1 MTLITDT
8 TVGRFS
14 TNVNEVMDHVR
25 KPVFVDNAIHH
36 ARVEVTMDGKNKV
49 TIEKNNA
56 TTFKVTPERK
66 YKIVEGE
73 SSLQVTHNLTPGHN
87 YTGNPF
93 YSDDKISDSNQPDL
107 LFNAD
112 AISQRLAPSSNISS
126 TTGRTLFLQNMK
138 NRRISDVGFSGD
150 KVHFA
155 SPIDVGLRTTDL
167 ALLMGKATNGED
179 ISINIGPPLAATNA
193 SQNRR
198 HHSTRYVARDFRN
211 VNLGTAL
218 KFISRHDKRMTLF
231 DKFGNLM
238 YVPMKF
244 ADSEKVVNKNY
255 RVGDV
260 QEDPIDDM
268 PNRIL
273 VEGASRALNDTAH
286 AIINDAEKQ
295 AGAEGTMIEQ
305 TSAIKDITVNTKQGA
320 KRLGRQILL
329 ANATQKGRVTSNG
342 HPRLTNVRPG
352 DTLYY
357 DGVTKTVME
366 VRHNLPEATSDLVL
380 MNIDT
385 GLEGVISD
393 VMEGMVIEDTTT
405 APDTIVQ
412 KQTID
417 LSFFGQIK
425 LLCTLNIQVREVGTS
440 GMLLGGTKGTKTRGK
455 IGGNGLGLGA
465 VKRGVTNINKQIIP
479 EEL

>member
-8 TVGRFS
+8 AVGRFS

-112 AISQRLAPSSNISS
+112 VISQRLAPSSNTTS

-138 NRRISDVGFSGD
+138 NQRISDVGFSGD

-167 ALLMGKATNGED
+167 ALLMGKATNGEN

-357 DGVTKTVME
+357 DGATKTVME

-405 APDTIVQ
+405 APDTIIQ

>member
-112 AISQRLAPSSNISS
+112 VISQRLAPSSNTTS

>member
-138 NRRISDVGFSGD
+138 NQRISDVGFSGD

-405 APDTIVQ
+405 APDTIIQ